1 MHNAHELKTGKA
13 FQPHS
18 YSVTEGQGDWS
29 TLQMD
34 LRCLEAPC
42 IAESHDLVAAEGRD
56 PPPSSLMLNLAG
68 GHPSQHQSG

>member
-56 PPPSSLMLNLAG
+56 PPPSIKWPLPYVPPACPTS
-68 GHPSQHQSG
+68 